1 MNLGEKF
8 LHASSSQKGI
18 ILKHTRA
25 LLASLVAQLVKNL
38 PVMQETTDIPGSRR
52 SPGEGIGSPLQILG
66 FLWWLRWY
74 VICLH
79 CGRPR
84 FKPWVG
90 KIPWRR
96 EPTPV
101 FLPGELHPWG
111 HKESKSTEQLSLQ
124 EKSAS
129 FFLTRKKAYLQGKT
143 S

>member
-1 MNLGEKF
+1 MCLPY
-8 LHASSSQKGI
+8 I
-18 ILKHTRA
+18 WV
-25 LLASLVAQLVKNL
+25 SLVAHLVENL
-38 PVMQETTDIPGSRR
+38 FSAEDLSSIPGLGR
-52 SPGEGIGSPLQILG
+52 SPGKRTGSHSSILG

-96 EPTPV
+96 EPTSV
-101 FLPGELHPWG
+101 FLPREFHPWG
-111 HKESKSTEQLSLQ
+111 HKEFNSIDQLSLQ
-124 EKSAS
+124 EKSTS
-129 FFLTRKKAYLQGKT
+129 FFLIRKKAYLQGKT